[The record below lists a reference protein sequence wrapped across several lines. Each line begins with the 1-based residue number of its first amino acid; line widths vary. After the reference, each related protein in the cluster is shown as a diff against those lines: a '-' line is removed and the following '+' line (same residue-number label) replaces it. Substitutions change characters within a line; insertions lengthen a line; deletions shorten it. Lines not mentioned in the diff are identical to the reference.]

1 DATNYTL
8 TSIASGDE
16 ENASITYTVTFD
28 NPTTAAETVSFKVGN
43 ETITIDVPANSTGAS
58 KEVSYKDAVKDYYED
73 VTNVPAPTDLSSTN
87 NSKFEG
93 LNPVNNATA
102 KSFEDHNDATNYTL
116 TSIASGDEENAS
128 ITYTV
133 T

>member
-1 DATNYTL
+1 NSKFEGLNPVNNATAKSFEDHNDATNYTL

-58 KEVSYKDAVKDYYED
+58 KEVSYK
-73 VTNVPAPTDLSSTN
+73 
-87 NSKFEG
+87 
-93 LNPVNNATA
+93 
-102 KSFEDHNDATNYTL
+102 
-116 TSIASGDEENAS
+116 
-128 ITYTV
+128 
-133 T
+133 